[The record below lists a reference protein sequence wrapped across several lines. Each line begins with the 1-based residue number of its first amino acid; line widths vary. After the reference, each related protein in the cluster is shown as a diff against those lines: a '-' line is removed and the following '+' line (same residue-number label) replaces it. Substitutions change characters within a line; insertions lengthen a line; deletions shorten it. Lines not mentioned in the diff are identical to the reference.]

1 MDFYRRENLC
11 HDPIHGY
18 IPFVSNYSLRDAESS
33 ERQII
38 DHPWV
43 QRLRHIHQLQTAWW
57 VFPSAEHTRFQH
69 VIGAMHLGSRMA
81 KRLYESLKS
90 ADRDCPSEP
99 YVEAT
104 LRLAG
109 LLHDVGHG
117 PFGHFFDSH
126 YLKHYG
132 LTHETLGSLII
143 QEQLGD
149 LIRGI
154 RRTPHGELAQDET
167 LDPHQIAWLIVRP
180 RPEQD
185 LHAPRWLTHLRSLLS
200 GIYTIDNM
208 DFVLRDAF
216 MSGFSQ
222 RSFDLDR
229 LIHYSFFSDHGL
241 TIFDRGM
248 EALVRFMGVRADLF
262 RSIYFHRTVRAID
275 LMLED
280 LFRDSREF
288 LFPGDP
294 REHLDEYLYFT
305 ESSLLVDVGRWSRST
320 QPQLRELGQRW
331 NQLLHR
337 DLGWQMA
344 CQRTQVIGERDS
356 EQSSIFSDRDYVEK
370 RLRQLLP
377 KDLEHVSIRVDIAR
391 HLHRPGTLGPAAGQN
406 FLFDSAREQIR
417 PLHAHELYLQ
427 LPIAHR
433 ICRVYTRHPEY
444 SPAIASAFDQLAG
457 TVHRDDLT
465 NM

>member
-1 MDFYRRENLC
+1 MDLYRRENLC

-18 IPFVSNYSLRDAESS
+18 IPFVSNFGLRPGETS

-69 VIGAMHLGSRMA
+69 VIGAMHLGSRLG
-81 KRLYESLKS
+81 RHLYPSLKEV
-90 ADRDCPSEP
+90 DRDAPSET
-99 YVEAT
+99 YVEAL

-126 YLKHYG
+126 FLRHYG

-143 QEQLGD
+143 REQLGE

-154 RRTPHGELAQDET
+154 RRTPHGELSAHET
-167 LDPHQIAWLIVRP
+167 LDPNQVAWLIVRP
-180 RPEQD
+180 TPEAEAE
-185 LHAPRWLTHLRSLLS
+185 APRWLRHLRALLS

-208 DFVLRDAF
+208 DFVLRDAY
-216 MSGFSQ
+216 MSGYSQ
-222 RSFDLDR
+222 KSFDIDR
-229 LIHYSFFSDHGL
+229 LLHYTFFSERGL
-241 TIFDRGM
+241 TIFDRGI

-262 RSIYFHRTVRAID
+262 RSIYFHRTVRGID
-275 LMLED
+275 LMLEE
-280 LFRDSREF
+280 LFRESREH

-294 REHLDEYLYFT
+294 REHLNEYQQFT
-305 ESSLLVDVGRWSRST
+305 ESSLLVDVSRWSRST

-331 NQLLHR
+331 DCLLNR
-337 DLGWQMA
+337 SLGWEMA
-344 CQRTQVIGERDS
+344 CQRTQVIGDRDA
-356 EQSSIFSDRDYVEK
+356 EHSSIFTDRDYVEQ
-370 RLRQLLP
+370 RLRSLLP
-377 KDLEHVSIRVDIAR
+377 NHLKQVSLRVDIAR
-391 HLHRPGTLGPAAGQN
+391 HLHRPGTLGPAGGQN
-406 FLFDSAREQIR
+406 YLYDSARAQIR
-417 PLHAHELYLQ
+417 PLQAHELYLR
-427 LPIAHR
+427 LPVAHR
-433 ICRVYTRHPEY
+433 ICRVYTKQPEH
-444 SPAIASAFDQLAG
+444 SAAIASAFDQLAG
-457 TVHRDDLT
+457 VAHADDLT